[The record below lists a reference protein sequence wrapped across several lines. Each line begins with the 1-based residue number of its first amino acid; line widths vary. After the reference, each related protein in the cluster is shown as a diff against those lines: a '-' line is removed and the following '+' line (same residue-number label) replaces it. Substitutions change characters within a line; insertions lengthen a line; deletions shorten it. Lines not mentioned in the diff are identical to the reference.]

1 MYNNMNISIRFTI
14 ISKREEEGSVTPD
27 QEQVHHDVLPQ
38 GRDQQ
43 VQVQGGRRSLVD
55 RLILVHFPLY
65 KYRALSHMFCRHIVS
80 SLINLQI

>member
-43 VQVQGGRRSLVD
+43 VQVQGG
-55 RLILVHFPLY
+55 
-65 KYRALSHMFCRHIVS
+65 A
-80 SLINLQI
+80 SLIVLYSYIFRCTNLALQSHVLQTILFSHLSI

>member
-43 VQVQGGRRSLVD
+43 VQVQGG
-55 RLILVHFPLY
+55 
-65 KYRALSHMFCRHIVS
+65 A
-80 SLINLQI
+80 SLIVLYSYIFRCTNLAL